1 MPSFS
6 FNPFIAYVK
15 IFQKLPFKSPR
26 QPIKLIDLGKRR
38 MKRGVLLNQHIF
50 EKNSNISNET
60 AEKVN
65 FHFSQFKSMGT
76 ISCHS
81 NQTYVT
87 GIKKALYAEANV
99 LNMYAKYQLYPP
111 NGFWEE
117 VFLNIYTNI
126 NPLCRLATYQIQQFG
141 KCLMKRRGLLNK

>member
-1 MPSFS
+1 M
-6 FNPFIAYVK
+6 K
-15 IFQKLPFKSPR
+15 IFQKFTLQIAPTT
-26 QPIKLIDLGKRR
+26 
-38 MKRGVLLNQHIF
+38 NQINRF
-50 EKNSNISNET
+50 GQKGYETWSSTQSNICEKNSNISNET

-65 FHFSQFKSMGT
+65 FHFSQYKSMGT

-99 LNMYAKYQLYPP
+99 INMYAKYQLYPP

-126 NPLCRLATYQIQQFG
+126 NPLCRLATNQIQRFG